1 MGRGEALCHLVSG
14 QKRRE
19 ESRRSRHECLRHI
32 VARALLRAVSTLVS
46 RLLQSITYGH
56 KRKATWHLAAAC
68 QHPLAVTFLLAF
80 SLLVP
85 PPGAAG
91 SLRIEALRGDGANNN
106 PSLGVTVSPAVR
118 LLDAGGKPVPKALI
132 VFTGPTTGPSVEFGD
147 QGAAAQTVTDESGVA
162 ISPRLRP
169 VGGNGPVEI
178 RITASRGGE
187 FAHFVVHQIN
197 LGVGDA
203 AGREA
208 ELSMVKLP
216 EPAGSG
222 RPSSRQSTLRVKVAD
237 GKGRPVASADVLF
250 ILRKLPGGGKTQE
263 VSRVSA
269 QSDSAGEAAGQ
280 APRPSGNVRLE
291 FCVTAAS
298 GGRSVTAYFPVD

>member
-1 MGRGEALCHLVSG
+1 MTPASRTVG
-14 QKRRE
+14 QASVRQR
-19 ESRRSRHECLRHI
+19 
-32 VARALLRAVSTLVS
+32 
-46 RLLQSITYGH
+46 
-56 KRKATWHLAAAC
+56 
-68 QHPLAVTFLLAF
+68 PLAFAFFLAF

-85 PPGAAG
+85 ALAAAG
-91 SLRIEALRGDGANNN
+91 GLRIEALRGEGANNN
-106 PSLGVTVSPAVR
+106 PALGVTVSPAVR
-118 LLDAGGKPVPKALI
+118 LLDASGQPVPKALI
-132 VFTGPTTGPSVEFGD
+132 VFTGPATGPSVDFGG
-147 QGAAAQTVTDESGVA
+147 QGAVAETVTDESGVA
-162 ISPRLRP
+162 ISPHLRP

-178 RITASRGGE
+178 RIMASRGGE
-187 FAHFVVHQIN
+187 FAHFVVHQMN

-203 AGREA
+203 AAREA

-222 RPSSRQSTLRVKVAD
+222 KPSSRQSALRVKIED

-250 ILRKLPGGGKTQE
+250 ILRKLPGGGKMQE
-263 VSRVSA
+263 VSRALA

-291 FCVTAAS
+291 FCVTAVS